1 MRLRLRMPE
10 GTTTTLEFDASTPFN
25 KLLREVAKAAG
36 TTPDQVSLKHGMP
49 PTALQL
55 AGTAPISDALQTMET
70 VIVAVCSTT
79 SDQQTAARPSGQL
92 VDDEVSESEGEF
104 ADEFDDSPTR
114 RLVKLSQCAMDRDGA
129 ASPVIVPRRPPPPP
143 EETPEQRRATAKFVL
158 LHLLQREGGNN
169 GTNYGDALSE
179 PALLRLPILRS
190 SPGAAVCIG
199 VMSADEM
206 ARDIALMESSFSND
220 GPYPYEAEL
229 AKARDAVR
237 GGASPEEAVEGA
249 FP

>member
-1 MRLRLRMPE
+1 MRLRLRLPE
-10 GTTTTLEFDASTPFN
+10 GTTTTLELDASTPFN
-25 KLLREVAKAAG
+25 ELLREVAKAAG
-36 TTPDQVSLKHGMP
+36 TTPDQVSLKVGMP

-79 SDQQTAARPSGQL
+79 SDQQTAARPGGQL

-114 RLVKLSQCAMDRDGA
+114 RLVKLTQCAMDRDGA

-143 EETPEQRRATAKFVL
+143 EETPEQRRAMAKLLL

-169 GTNYGDALSE
+169 GTNYGALSD

-190 SPGAAVCIG
+190 SPGAAVCTG

>member
-1 MRLRLRMPE
+1 MRLRLRLPQ
-10 GTTTTLEFDASTPFN
+10 GTTTTLELDASTPFN
-25 KLLREVAKAAG
+25 ELLREVAKAAG
-36 TTPDQVSLKHGMP
+36 TTPDQVSLKVGMP

-70 VIVAVCSTT
+70 VIVTVCSTT
-79 SDQQTAARPSGQL
+79 SDQQIAARPGGQL
-92 VDDEVSESEGEF
+92 VDDEGSESEGEF
-104 ADEFDDSPTR
+104 ADEFDDSLR
-114 RLVKLSQCAMDRDGA
+114 RLTQCAMDRDGA

-143 EETPEQRRATAKFVL
+143 EETPEQRRAKAKLLL

-169 GTNYGDALSE
+169 GTNYGALSD
-179 PALLRLPILRS
+179 PALLRLPVLRS
-190 SPGAAVCIG
+190 SPGAAVCTG

-237 GGASPEEAVEGA
+237 GRASPEEAVEGA